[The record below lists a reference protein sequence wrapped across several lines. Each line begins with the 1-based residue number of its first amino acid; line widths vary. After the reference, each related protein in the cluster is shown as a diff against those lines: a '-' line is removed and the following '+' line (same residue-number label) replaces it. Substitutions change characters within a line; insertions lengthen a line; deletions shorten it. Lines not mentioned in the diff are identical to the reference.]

1 MFLFQGESTYTLMW
15 DGKDEWSGVLWDHT
29 IFQVWFQKG
38 HVPPAVDFLRNV
50 EKAQREKREREKAV
64 ADQAANTAA
73 VMLEDHNKHEEKE
86 RQRRLKRAR
95 VNANNAKAKGG
106 FPGGGTL

>member
-38 HVPPAVDFLRNV
+38 HVPALDFLRNV
-50 EKAQREKREREKAV
+50 EKTQHERREREKAV

-73 VMLEDHNKHEEKE
+73 VMLKE
-86 RQRRLKRAR
+86 ANECAEQRRLKRAR
-95 VNANNAKAKGG
+95 VNANNAKAMGG